1 MNQQQYQEY
10 NQKAIANAQA
20 TGATA
25 DSSLILKLRQQLLGR
40 GVAGIKGIG
49 RMWKQLDDDQSR
61 SLDFREFRDGLIN
74 HNISFTNE
82 EITALYKEFDKD
94 GNCENK
100 LY

>member
-1 MNQQQYQEY
+1 MNSQQYQEY
-10 NQKAIANAQA
+10 NQQAIAKAHA
-20 TGATA
+20 AGVKV
-25 DSSLILKLRQQLLGR
+25 DSPLILKLRQQLLGR

-82 EITALYKEFDKD
+82 EITALYKEFDND
-94 GNCENK
+94 GNC
-100 LY
+100 